1 MVGVADLPAGTRLGR
16 TPGRVVSPL
25 EELIARQRA
34 ELMLVERNG
43 ASAIT
48 DTYKRVE
55 HQLAANLKALI
66 SDIETA
72 RTAGVE
78 VRPNW
83 LVSQHRY
90 QQLLAELQ
98 EETLAF
104 IHRTIAVVTGAQE
117 QAVERA
123 PKDAGDLVVKALGPG
138 SESAVAQVRHR
149 MDRLP
154 ARQLER
160 LVGFAGDGKPLG
172 ELLAELGPESAQAAK
187 DSLAYGVASGQSPR
201 VIASDVAT
209 KTGMTKTRAL
219 TIARTEMLRPYR
231 EVTAERFKTSQMV
244 KTWTWLAVLDK
255 RTCPMCAA
263 MNGTIHSTDEELH
276 THPCCRCAQSP
287 NTPSWADLGFAGIP
301 DNRPPQLTPAERLAA
316 IPEADRLAILGKARL
331 DAYNAG
337 QITLEEMVRK
347 TENARWGPGRRTATL
362 TELSLH
368 A

>member
-1 MVGVADLPAGTRLGR
+1 M
-16 TPGRVVSPL
+16 SPL
-25 EELIARQRA
+25 EELIAHQRA
-34 ELMLVERNG
+34 ALMKVERNG

-48 DTYKRVE
+48 QTYKRVE
-55 HQLAANLKALI
+55 ERLAGNLRLLI
-66 SDIETA
+66 SDIEAA

-104 IHRTIAVVTGAQE
+104 IHRAITAVTGAQRT
-117 QAVERA
+117 AVEMA
-123 PKDAGDLVVKALGPG
+123 PKDASDLVVRALGPG
-138 SESAVAQVRHR
+138 TESAVAQVRHR
-149 MDRLP
+149 MNALP
-154 ARQLER
+154 ARQLEH

-209 KTGMTKTRAL
+209 KTGMAKARAL

-231 EVTAERFKTSQMV
+231 EVTQDRFKTSQMV
-244 KTWTWLAVLDK
+244 ETWTWLATLDR

-263 MNGTIHSTDEELH
+263 MNGTIHSTDEGLH

-287 NTPSWADLGFAGIP
+287 NTPSWADLGFSGIP
-301 DNRPPQLTPAERLAA
+301 DRRPPQLTPAQRLAA
-316 IPEADRLAILGKARL
+316 VPEADRLAILGKARL
-331 DAYNAG
+331 DAYEAG
-337 QITLEEMVRK
+337 QITLAEMVRK
-347 TENARWGPGRRTATL
+347 TDDRRWGPGRRAATL
-362 TELSLH
+362 TELGVRS
-368 A
+368 